1 MHKRRNILQLALVV
15 LASMFLSAET
25 SAQQRATLSQKSEVG
40 GGIGTLNYAGDLVRF
55 YNPAFSSPAFT
66 GFYRYNISS
75 VVSFR
80 AGLTG
85 GKLRASDKSHPID
98 AFATQ
103 RGYSFNI
110 TVVEASTV
118 FEYHFLDWRDSK
130 RKLRFTPYLMTGL
143 VMFGI
148 SGVATKNG
156 EYSNVQLGIPIG
168 GGVKYV
174 LNPKW
179 YMAFE
184 IASRRLTFD
193 YLDNISDNDP
203 TLKNYQYGNR
213 YDNDSYFFMGLTIT
227 RTFYDIPCPKNPY

>member
-1 MHKRRNILQLALVV
+1 MLKRRNIVQLAFFV
-15 LASMFLSAET
+15 LAMMFLSAET
-25 SAQQRATLSQKSEVG
+25 SAQLQQRSEIG
-40 GGIGTLNYAGDLVRF
+40 GGIGTFNYTGDLVRF
-55 YNPAFSSPAFT
+55 YNPSFTQPALT
-66 GFYRYNISS
+66 AFYRYNISS

-85 GKLRASDKSHPID
+85 GKLKGSDRAHPID
-98 AFATQ
+98 AFANQ

-110 TVVEASTV
+110 TVIEASTV
-118 FEYHFLDWRDSK
+118 FEYHFLDWRDSR
-130 RKLRFTPYLMTGL
+130 RKLRFTPYLVGGL

-148 SGVATKNG
+148 SGVPSKSA
-156 EYSNVQLGIPIG
+156 EYSNVQIGIPLG
-168 GGVKYV
+168 GGMKYV

-184 IASRRLTFD
+184 FSVRRTFFD
-193 YLDNISDNDP
+193 YLDNISDSDP

-213 YDNDSYFFMGLTIT
+213 FDNDTYLFMGLTLT

>member
-1 MHKRRNILQLALVV
+1 MFKVRNTYQLAL
-15 LASMFLSAET
+15 LLSAAMFLSPET
-25 SAQQRATLSQKSEVG
+25 YAQERATLTQKSEIG
-40 GGIGTLNYAGDLVRF
+40 GGIGTFNYAGDLVRL
-55 YNPAFSSPAFT
+55 YNPSFSSPAIT

-75 VVSFR
+75 IVSFR

-85 GKLRASDKSHPID
+85 GKLRANDKAHPID
-98 AFATQ
+98 AFASQ

-110 TVVEASTV
+110 SLIEASTV
-118 FEYHFLDWRDSK
+118 FEYHFLDWRDT
-130 RKLRFTPYLMTGL
+130 RRRLRFTPYLMSGL

-148 SGVATKNG
+148 SGVPVKNG
-156 EYSNVQLGIPIG
+156 EYSNVQIGIPIG

-184 IASRRLTFD
+184 LAWRRTFFD
-193 YLDNISDNDP
+193 YLDNISSNDV
-203 TLKNYQYGNR
+203 TLKNYQYGNQ
-213 YDNDSYFFMGLTIT
+213 YDNDTYFFLGLTLT

>member
-1 MHKRRNILQLALVV
+1 MFKRRNIYQLAV
-15 LASMFLSAET
+15 LLSAAMFLFTET
-25 SAQQRATLSQKSEVG
+25 SGQQRATLTQKSEIG
-40 GGIGTLNYAGDLVRF
+40 GGIGTLNYSGDLVRVW
-55 YNPAFSSPAFT
+55 NPSFAQPALT
-66 GFYRYNISS
+66 AFYRHNISS

-85 GKLRASDKSHPID
+85 GKLKADDRAHPID
-98 AFATQ
+98 AFASQ

-130 RKLRFTPYLMTGL
+130 RHLRFTPYLMSGL

-148 SGVATKNG
+148 SGFPEKNA
-156 EYSNVQLGIPIG
+156 EFSNVQLGIPIG

-174 LNPKW
+174 LNPNW
-179 YMAFE
+179 YLSFE
-184 IASRRLTFD
+184 VAARRLFFD

-203 TLKNYQYGNR
+203 SLKNYQYGNR
-213 YDNDSYFFMGLTIT
+213 FDNDSYFFMGFTIT
-227 RTFYDIPCPKNPY
+227 RTFYDIPCPKSPY

>member
-1 MHKRRNILQLALVV
+1 MYKRRNVFKLAL
-15 LASMFLSAET
+15 LSAAMFLSLET
-25 SAQQRATLSQKSEVG
+25 WAQQRATLSQKSEVG
-40 GGIGTLNYAGDLVRF
+40 GGIGTLNYSGDLVRF
-55 YNPAFSSPAFT
+55 YNPSFSSPAIT
-66 GFYRYNISS
+66 GFYRYNMSS

-85 GKLRASDKSHPID
+85 GKLRGSDKAHPID
-98 AFATQ
+98 AFASQ
-103 RGYSFNI
+103 RGYEFNI
-110 TVVEASTV
+110 TLVEASTV

-130 RKLRFTPYLMTGL
+130 RKLRFTPYLMSGL

-148 SGVATKNG
+148 SGYPTKNG
-156 EYSNVQLGIPIG
+156 QYSNVQIGIPIG

-184 IASRRLTFD
+184 ISARRLFFD

-203 TLKNYQYGNR
+203 SLKNYQYGNR
-213 YDNDSYFFMGLTIT
+213 FDNDSYFFMGLTLT

>member
-1 MHKRRNILQLALVV
+1 
-15 LASMFLSAET
+15 MFLSSET

-40 GGIGTLNYAGDLVRF
+40 GGIGTFNYAGDLVRF
-55 YNPAFSSPAFT
+55 YNPSLSGLAIT

-75 VVSFR
+75 IVSFR

-85 GKLRASDKSHPID
+85 GKLKGSDKAHPID
-98 AFATQ
+98 AFGTA
-103 RGYSFNI
+103 RNFEFDISL
-110 TVVEASTV
+110 VEASTT

-130 RKLRFTPYLMTGL
+130 RKLRFTPYLMSGL
-143 VMFGI
+143 VMFGM
-148 SGVATKNG
+148 SGHPTKNG
-156 EYSNVQLGIPIG
+156 EYSNIQIGIPIG
-168 GGVKYV
+168 GGIKYV

-179 YMAFE
+179 YLAAE
-184 IASRRLTFD
+184 LAWRRTFFD

-213 YDNDSYFFMGLTIT
+213 FDNDTYFFLGLTIT

>member
-1 MHKRRNILQLALVV
+1 MRSTRNILKLATV
-15 LASMFLSAET
+15 LSALMFLSVNASGQLRQKAEI
-25 SAQQRATLSQKSEVG
+25 G
-40 GGIGTLNYAGDLVRF
+40 GGIGTFNYTGDLVRF
-55 YNPAFSSPAFT
+55 YNPTLSQPAIT
-66 GFYRYNISS
+66 VFYRHNIST

-85 GKLRASDKSHPID
+85 GKLKGNDRAHPID

-110 TVVEASTV
+110 TLIEGSTI

-130 RKLRFTPYLMTGL
+130 RKLRFTPYLMSGL
-143 VMFGI
+143 VMFGM
-148 SGVATKNG
+148 SGIPTKNG
-156 EYSNVQLGIPIG
+156 EYSNVQIGIPIG

-179 YMAFE
+179 YVAFE
-184 IASRRLTFD
+184 LSSRRTFFD

-203 TLKNYQYGNR
+203 SLKNYQYGNR
-213 YDNDSYFFMGLTIT
+213 FDNDTYLFMGITLT